1 MTTSPDYHSVT
12 SHQINQFN
20 ILTEIR
26 VGSRF
31 VSNQKIKGKVGSTI
45 SIIGKQLLP
54 ESNTRVYNI
63 SLFVIRFA
71 LLMNCRLLPSA
82 FRCSGWN
89 VFQYVRLK
97 GGNG

>member
-1 MTTSPDYHSVT
+1 MHTMTTSPDYHLVT

-20 ILTEIR
+20 MLTEIW

-45 SIIGKQLLP
+45 SI
-54 ESNTRVYNI
+54 NTRVYNT

-82 FRCSGWN
+82 FRCSG
-89 VFQYVRLK
+89 
-97 GGNG
+97 

>member
-1 MTTSPDYHSVT
+1 MHTMTTSPDYHFVT

-20 ILTEIR
+20 MLTEIR

-31 VSNQKIKGKVGSTI
+31 VSNQKIKGK
-45 SIIGKQLLP
+45 QLFP
-54 ESNTRVYNI
+54 ESNTRVYNT

-82 FRCSGWN
+82 FRCSG
-89 VFQYVRLK
+89 
-97 GGNG
+97 

>member
-1 MTTSPDYHSVT
+1 MHIMTTSPDYHSVT

-20 ILTEIR
+20 MLTEIR

-45 SIIGKQLLP
+45 SILGKQLFQ

-63 SLFVIRFA
+63 S
-71 LLMNCRLLPSA
+71 RLLSDSPS
-82 FRCSGWN
+82 
-89 VFQYVRLK
+89 L
-97 GGNG
+97 